1 MSVQIYAGNL
11 SYNMTKDSLQELF
24 EQYGDVAS
32 AKIITDKESGRSKGF
47 GFVEMA
53 SDDQAKSAIDS
64 LNDTEVSGRNIRVNY
79 AKPKRWSAKPIVLVS
94 V

>member
-79 AKPKRWSAKPIVLVS
+79 AKPKR
-94 V
+94 